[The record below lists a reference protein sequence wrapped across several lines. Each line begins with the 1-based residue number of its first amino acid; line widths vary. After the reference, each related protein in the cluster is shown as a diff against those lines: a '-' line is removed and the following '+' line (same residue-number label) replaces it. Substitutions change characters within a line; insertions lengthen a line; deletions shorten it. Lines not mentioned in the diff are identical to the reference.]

1 MRKYFWLLYL
11 PMSIIMDKKYTAKE
25 MMDKFRELGIANEV
39 EFYFVPSAR
48 LKQLIIQ
55 GGDPI
60 IDQLPSLARKCI
72 LELAD
77 GQGMAVYTPTVLKYV
92 DGTLDARNTYLFNM
106 GELRV
111 QNEGQLVIKA
121 MNNSK
126 KFRTP

>member
-1 MRKYFWLLYL
+1 
-11 PMSIIMDKKYTAKE
+11 